1 MTDALAT
8 IADDYREPQYHGRK
22 SKPWGN
28 VISPNLARAKVS
40 RPTAKATKP
49 KPAAEVA
56 PTVAKPPSP
65 IGRVVASYEGVVQAF
80 RDRADQLEISRIE
93 LDRLTGL
100 ADAHCSM
107 LLMKSP
113 MKTPMKIFGPV
124 SLPAMMAVL
133 GLRFRIEEDP
143 EQTALTL
150 RRRERRVRTHVHY
163 GLQFSPISG
172 SCSGRLFGF
181 PPPIAE
187 KPNRRSKCCA
197 GERKP

>member
-1 MTDALAT
+1 MSDALDVDPVPSSHTRRA
-8 IADDYREPQYHGRK
+8 YRHSGFGSCVP
-22 SKPWGN
+22 
-28 VISPNLARAKVS
+28 VNLSHAKVARQKAS
-40 RPTAKATKP
+40 PAKAAKP
-49 KPAAEVA
+49 KSAAAVA
-56 PTVAKPPSP
+56 TTVAKPPSP
-65 IGRVVASYEGVVQAF
+65 IGRVVASYEDVVQAF

-163 GLQFSPISG
+163 RPEFPPISG
-172 SCSGRLFGF
+172 RVKGWLFGY
-181 PPPIAE
+181 PAPIAG
-187 KPNRRSKCCA
+187 K
-197 GERKP
+197 RKP